1 MLINNLNFRIFVFI
15 FLLYHSTLFF
25 SLGLYSVTT
34 PPYVEPIVSSI
45 FCFVIFLILKPYKIN
60 KFFLVSIIISF
71 TSLLIGFYN
80 KWYLYD
86 ILGDTFRF
94 IAPFF
99 AYAVGLQ
106 LLSKLNFIQLEYLVK
121 LIILILSIIAL
132 FSILKI
138 LSILINDQLL
148 FSYSQRANLNIPIL
162 LFLYIYL
169 LFICRPLSKVRLFNF
184 FLFAP
189 FFFIYMISDLSKTNF
204 ILMFIFLTVP
214 LFIFKKHILNI
225 FLILLISIL
234 ISLTFKF
241 VSERFVPMFNTIS
254 ESIYEKETSEID
266 SSTSSRLVESSS
278 AIKELSNSPFS
289 FLIGYG
295 SGALLFNVPNDTSG
309 ISKYNFRDNGG
320 LHHIHIEYVSILYRN
335 GIIGLFFYLFWTIYI
350 IKRSFKPILRY
361 ENKMIRLSV
370 FNIAIGIY
378 FLSLIF
384 VSFTNAAMY
393 GKIVNGLLGSMVIVL
408 SNLINKYE
416 K

>member
-1 MLINNLNFRIFVFI
+1 
-15 FLLYHSTLFF
+15 
-25 SLGLYSVTT
+25 
-34 PPYVEPIVSSI
+34 
-45 FCFVIFLILKPYKIN
+45 
-60 KFFLVSIIISF
+60 
-71 TSLLIGFYN
+71 
-80 KWYLYD
+80 
-86 ILGDTFRF
+86 LGDTFRF

-204 ILMFIFLTVP
+204 ILMFVFLTVP

-241 VSERFVPMFNTIS
+241 VSERFIPMFNTIS
-254 ESIYEKETSEID
+254 ESIYEKDISEID
-266 SSTSSRLVESSS
+266 SSTSSRLFESTHV
-278 AIKELSNSPFS
+278 IKELSNSPFS
-289 FLIGYG
+289 FLTGYG

-309 ISKYNFRDNGG
+309 ISNYNFRDNGG
-320 LHHIHIEYVSILYRN
+320 LHHIHIEYALILYRN
-335 GIIGLFFYLFWTIYI
+335 GFIGLFFYLFWTIYI
-350 IKRSFKPILRY
+350 VKRSFKTILKY

-370 FNIAIGIY
+370 FNIAIGIL
-378 FLSLIF
+378 FLALILT
-384 VSFTNAAMY
+384 SFTNASIY
-393 GKIVNGLLGSMVIVL
+393 GKIGNGLLGSLVIVL
-408 SNLINKYE
+408 SNLINKHE